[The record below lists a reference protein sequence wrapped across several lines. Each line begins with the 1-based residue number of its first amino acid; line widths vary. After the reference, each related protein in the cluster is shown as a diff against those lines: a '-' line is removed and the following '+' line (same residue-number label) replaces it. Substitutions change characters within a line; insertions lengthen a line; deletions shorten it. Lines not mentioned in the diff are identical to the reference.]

1 MFYRKD
7 LILLLLILLWNAYIF
22 FGLERMSENVDKLI
36 VNFTISTGILAVI
49 LVILM
54 ILMTNIRKFRE
65 WMCTPLFKK
74 KEK

>member
-22 FGLERMSENVDKLI
+22 FGLEIMSENVDNLM
-36 VNFTISTGILAVI
+36 VNFTISIGLLAAI

-74 KEK
+74 KEE

>member
-22 FGLERMSENVDKLI
+22 FGLEIISENVDNLM
-36 VNFTISTGILAVI
+36 VNFTISIGLLAAI

-54 ILMTNIRKFRE
+54 ILMTSIRKFRE

-74 KEK
+74 KEE